1 MKILVI
7 GGTGL
12 IGTEVSKKLI
22 TEGHEVIIG
31 APSKGVD
38 VISGKG
44 LVEALKGTEV
54 VIDLSNSSSPDDETA
69 LNFFRSAGKNLVSY
83 EKEAGVKHHL
93 VLSIVGTDRA
103 QHIGYLKAKTEQEE
117 NIKRSGIPYTIIRS
131 TQFHE
136 HVTTIITVQGA
147 DNEVHVSTVDYQPIA
162 AADVVKYV
170 SEFALKEPRNKT
182 VEIAGPDRDLMTR
195 FVQKYL
201 DYKRDSKV
209 VIGNNQNRYM
219 HLDIPKDLLVPL
231 GDCHKGNITFE
242 EWLKVH

>member
-12 IGTEVSKKLI
+12 IGSKVSKKLNN
-22 TEGHEVIIG
+22 EGHQAIIG
-31 APSKGVD
+31 APSKGID
-38 VISGKG
+38 IISGKG
-44 LVEALKGTEV
+44 LAEALKGTEV

-69 LNFFRSAGKNLVSY
+69 LRFFRLAGKNLASY

-103 QHIGYLKAKTEQEE
+103 PHIGYLKAKKEQED

-136 HVTTIITVQGA
+136 HITTIINVQGVN
-147 DNEVHVSTVDYQPIA
+147 NEVHVSTVDYQPIA

-170 SEFALKEPRNKT
+170 SEFALKEPGNET
-182 VEIAGPDRDLMTR
+182 VEIAGPDRHLMPC
-195 FVQKYL
+195 FVERYL
-201 DYKRDSKV
+201 EHKQDSKLV
-209 VIGNNQNRYM
+209 VANNRNKYM
-219 HLDIPKDLLVPL
+219 HLDILKDLLVPL

-242 EWLKVH
+242 EWLKDH

>member
-1 MKILVI
+1 MCQQ
-7 GGTGL
+7 
-12 IGTEVSKKLI
+12 S
-22 TEGHEVIIG
+22 II
-31 APSKGVD
+31 SQ
-38 VISGKG
+38 
-44 LVEALKGTEV
+44 L
-54 VIDLSNSSSPDDETA
+54 
-69 LNFFRSAGKNLVSY
+69 
-83 EKEAGVKHHL
+83 
-93 VLSIVGTDRA
+93 
-103 QHIGYLKAKTEQEE
+103 
-117 NIKRSGIPYTIIRS
+117 
-131 TQFHE
+131 
-136 HVTTIITVQGA
+136 
-147 DNEVHVSTVDYQPIA
+147 A